1 MRRKASDWKLKRTS
15 LLSQFCICSF
25 LGEIITKF
33 AETRPFGPLNSPPS
47 QNSLILLS
55 CKRGGFTGAS
65 QLFRARKSRQ
75 FGQRIREKIQK
86 KKSLHSSSGLR
97 REISLPA
104 KNRKKGESREGES
117 RGVERR
123 KAFFATW
130 KTITGLERRL
140 LLLSL
145 SIYLSIAVSTTGSF
159 QLVSCGRD
167 PSVESRRRR
176 QLRRARC
183 LVA

>member
-1 MRRKASDWKLKRTS
+1 MRGKASDWKLKRIPPFS
-15 LLSQFCICSF
+15 IPYLFFSRRNNR
-25 LGEIITKF
+25 EITF
-33 AETRPFGPLNSPPS
+33 AETRPFGPLNSPSS

-140 LLLSL
+140 LLSL